1 MARRYAARTLGRMI
15 SLIQSSLATARHA
28 VIHVARRPSFLRKLD
43 IAVLVLIVASVLVV
57 MADSVQELHAQYG
70 HTLYAAE
77 WAFTLLFSAEYLLRL
92 CTAKK
97 PAAYARSFFGIVD
110 LVSVLPTYLAFF
122 FPGLHALI
130 DVRLLRVFRILGLSI
145 YLEEGQM
152 LIRALTR
159 ARRKIFVFIGGMFV
173 LVVILGTL
181 IFLVEGPEH
190 GITSIPVGVY
200 WAAVTMSTTGY
211 GDLTP
216 VTPLGRLITSCA
228 ILLGY
233 GIIAFPTGI
242 MGAELVASA
251 MERNRAN
258 ARPADGD
265 RPCCPHCS
273 VTLPVQRA
281 PDTHAHGSVP
291 AKGRDAR

>member
-1 MARRYAARTLGRMI
+1 MN
-15 SLIQSSLATARHA
+15 SLNPTSFDTVRDA
-28 VIHVARRPSFLRKLD
+28 VRQCVHRPSFIRKLD
-43 IAVLVLIVASVLVV
+43 VAVLALIVASVLVV
-57 MADSVQELHAQYG
+57 MADSVQDLHARYG
-70 HTLYAAE
+70 RTLYAAE

-92 CTAKK
+92 FTAKR

-130 DVRLLRVFRILGLSI
+130 DVRLLRLLRVFRILGLSI

-152 LIRALTR
+152 LIRALAR

-173 LVVILGTL
+173 LVVILGTV

-251 MERNRAN
+251 LERKRAGD
-258 ARPADGD
+258 ARAG
-265 RPCCPHCS
+265 CCPHCGS
-273 VTLPVQRA
+273 ALPKDDA
-281 PDTHAHGSVP
+281 AGAAAHDSRP
-291 AKGRDAR
+291 ATPPAE

>member
-1 MARRYAARTLGRMI
+1 MI
-15 SLIQSSLATARHA
+15 SPIQSSLDTVRDVATQC
-28 VIHVARRPSFLRKLD
+28 ARRPSFLRKLD
-43 IAVLVLIVASVLVV
+43 VAVLALIVASVLVV
-57 MADSVQELHAQYG
+57 MADSVQELHQQYG
-70 HTLYAAE
+70 RAFYAAE

-92 CTAKK
+92 STAKK

-130 DVRLLRVFRILGLSI
+130 DVRLLRLLRVFRILGLSI

-173 LVVILGTL
+173 LVVILGTV

-251 MERNRAN
+251 LERRQSG
-258 ARPADGD
+258 ARPDAGHSMS
-265 RPCCPHCS
+265 CPHCGGLIPARDASSS
-273 VTLPVQRA
+273 VTRQDRNTVGNTPV
-281 PDTHAHGSVP
+281 D
-291 AKGRDAR
+291 

>member
-1 MARRYAARTLGRMI
+1 MGVHAAVFR
-15 SLIQSSLATARHA
+15 Q
-28 VIHVARRPSFLRKLD
+28 
-43 IAVLVLIVASVLVV
+43 
-57 MADSVQELHAQYG
+57 
-70 HTLYAAE
+70 
-77 WAFTLLFSAEYLLRL
+77 YLLRL
-92 CTAKK
+92 CAAKK

-130 DVRLLRVFRILGLSI
+130 DVRLLRLLRVFRILGLSI
-145 YLEEGQM
+145 YLEEGQLLM
-152 LIRALTR
+152 RALTR

-173 LVVILGTL
+173 LVVILGTV

-251 MERNRAN
+251 MERKRPN
-258 ARPADGD
+258 ADTDTR
-265 RPCCPHCS
+265 CCPNCGAA
-273 VTLPVQRA
+273 VPPPEPVDAAA
-281 PDTHAHGSVP
+281 PRRP
-291 AKGRDAR
+291 E

>member
-1 MARRYAARTLGRMI
+1 MI
-15 SLIQSSLATARHA
+15 SLIQSSFDTARDA
-28 VIHVARRPSFLRKLD
+28 VTQVARRPSFLRKLD
-43 IAVLVLIVASVLVV
+43 IAVLALIVASVLVV
-57 MADSVQELHAQYG
+57 MADSVQELHQQYG
-70 HTLYAAE
+70 HALYAAE

-130 DVRLLRVFRILGLSI
+130 DVRLLRLLRVFRILGLSI

-152 LIRALTR
+152 LMRALTR

-173 LVVILGTL
+173 LTVILGTV
-181 IFLVEGPEH
+181 IFLVEGPEN

-216 VTPLGRLITSCA
+216 HTPLGRLITSCA

-251 MERNRAN
+251 LERTRAN
-258 ARPADGD
+258 ARPAVGD
-265 RPCCPHCS
+265 EPCCPHCG
-273 VTLPVQRA
+273 VALPMQGAPAPRA
-281 PDTHAHGSVP
+281 HAVAP
-291 AKGRDAR
+291 PKGRDAR

>member
-1 MARRYAARTLGRMI
+1 MMTQ
-15 SLIQSSLATARHA
+15 IQSTFGALRDAAAHC
-28 VIHVARRPSFLRKLD
+28 ARRPTFLRNLD
-43 IAVLVLIVASVLVV
+43 IAVLALIVASVLVV
-57 MADSVQELHAQYG
+57 MADSVHDLHERYG
-70 HTLYAAE
+70 HALYVTE
-77 WAFTLLFSAEYLLRL
+77 WAFTLLFTVEYLVRL
-92 CTAKK
+92 LSAPK

-130 DVRLLRVFRILGLSI
+130 DVRLLRLLRVFRILGLSI

-152 LIRALTR
+152 LMRALTR

-181 IFLVEGPEH
+181 IFLIEGPEN

-216 VTPLGRLITSCA
+216 HTPLGRLITSCA

-251 MERNRAN
+251 LERTRATTQ
-258 ARPADGD
+258 PAIGD
-265 RPCCPHCS
+265 EPCCPHCG
-273 VTLPVQRA
+273 VALPVRNA
-281 PDTHAHGSVP
+281 PDA
-291 AKGRDAR
+291 DAGGEQATK

>member
-1 MARRYAARTLGRMI
+1 MN
-15 SLIQSSLATARHA
+15 SLNPTSFDTVRDA
-28 VIHVARRPSFLRKLD
+28 VRQCVRRPSFIRKLD
-43 IAVLVLIVASVLVV
+43 VAVLALIVASVLVV
-57 MADSVQELHAQYG
+57 MADSVQDLHARYG
-70 HTLYAAE
+70 RTLYAAE

-92 CTAKK
+92 FTAKQ

-130 DVRLLRVFRILGLSI
+130 DVRLLRLLRVFRILGLSI

-173 LVVILGTL
+173 LVVILGTV

-251 MERNRAN
+251 LERKRAGD
-258 ARPADGD
+258 ARAG
-265 RPCCPHCS
+265 CCPHCGGVLRKDDAAGAAVHDS
-273 VTLPVQRA
+273 RRA
-281 PDTHAHGSVP
+281 TPPSE
-291 AKGRDAR
+291 

>member
-1 MARRYAARTLGRMI
+1 MI
-15 SLIQSSLATARHA
+15 SPIQTSFDA
-28 VIHVARRPSFLRKLD
+28 VRDTVTQCTRRPSFLRKLD
-43 IAVLVLIVASVLVV
+43 VAVLALIVASVLVV
-57 MADSVQELHAQYG
+57 MADSVHDLHEQYG

-77 WAFTLLFSAEYLLRL
+77 WAFTLLFSVEYLLRL
-92 CTAKK
+92 FTAKK

-130 DVRLLRVFRILGLSI
+130 DVRLLRLLRVFRILGLSI

-152 LIRALTR
+152 LIRALAR

-173 LVVILGTL
+173 LVVILGTV
-181 IFLVEGPEH
+181 IFLAEGPEH

-251 MERNRAN
+251 LERK
-258 ARPADGD
+258 RPNGDADT
-265 RPCCPHCS
+265 RCCPNCGAAVPPPATYDAS
-273 VTLPVQRA
+273 A
-281 PDTHAHGSVP
+281 PP
-291 AKGRDAR
+291 RPE

>member
-1 MARRYAARTLGRMI
+1 MIAPIRSTFDAMCDAVARFT
-15 SLIQSSLATARHA
+15 
-28 VIHVARRPSFLRKLD
+28 RRPSFLRNLD
-43 IAVLVLIVASVLVV
+43 VAVLALIVASVLVV
-57 MADSVQELHAQYG
+57 MADSVHDLHERYG
-70 HTLYAAE
+70 DALYAAE
-77 WAFTLLFSAEYLLRL
+77 WAFTLLFTLEYAVRLL
-92 CTAKK
+92 TARR
-97 PAAYARSFFGIVD
+97 PLAYARSFFGIVD

-130 DVRLLRVFRILGLSI
+130 DVRLLRLLRVFRILGLAI

-173 LVVILGTL
+173 LVVILGTV
-181 IFLVEGPEH
+181 IFLVEGPEN

-216 VTPLGRLITSCA
+216 HTPLGRLITSCA

-242 MGAELVASA
+242 MGAELIASA
-251 MERNRAN
+251 LEQRRAD
-258 ARPADGD
+258 ADKET
-265 RPCCPHCS
+265 RCCPHCGAA
-273 VTLPVQRA
+273 VPPPA
-281 PDTHAHGSVP
+281 HADIDRP
-291 AKGRDAR
+291 RRPE

>member
-1 MARRYAARTLGRMI
+1 MI
-15 SLIQSSLATARHA
+15 SLIQSSFDTARG
-28 VIHVARRPSFLRKLD
+28 VLTHVARRPSFLRKLD
-43 IAVLVLIVASVLVV
+43 IAVLALIVASVLVV
-57 MADSVQELHAQYG
+57 MADSVQALHAQYG
-70 HTLYAAE
+70 HALYAAE

-92 CTAKK
+92 CTARK

-130 DVRLLRVFRILGLSI
+130 DVRLLRLLRVFRILGLSI
-145 YLEEGQM
+145 YLEEGQL

-173 LVVILGTL
+173 LVVILGTV

-265 RPCCPHCS
+265 RPCCPHCG

-281 PDTHAHGSVP
+281 PDTRARDSVP

>member
-1 MARRYAARTLGRMI
+1 MI
-15 SLIQSSLATARHA
+15 SLIQSSFDTARNA
-28 VIHVARRPSFLRKLD
+28 LAHVARRPAFLRKLD
-43 IAVLVLIVASVLVV
+43 IAVLALIVASVLVV
-57 MADSVQELHAQYG
+57 MADSVQTLHAQYG
-70 HTLYAAE
+70 HALYAAE

-97 PAAYARSFFGIVD
+97 PVAYARSFFGIVD

-173 LVVILGTL
+173 LVVILGTV

-211 GDLTP
+211 GNLTP

-251 MERNRAN
+251 MERARAN
-258 ARPADGD
+258 TRPSDGNG
-265 RPCCPHCS
+265 PCCPHCG
-273 VTLPVQRA
+273 VALPAQRA
-281 PDTHAHGSVP
+281 PDTHAHRSVP
-291 AKGRDAR
+291 AKGRHAR